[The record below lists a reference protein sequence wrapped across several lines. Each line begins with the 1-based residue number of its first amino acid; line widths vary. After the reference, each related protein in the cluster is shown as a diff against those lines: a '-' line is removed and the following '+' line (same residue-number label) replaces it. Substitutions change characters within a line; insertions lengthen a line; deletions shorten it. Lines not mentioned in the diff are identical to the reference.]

1 MPATMEADAGVTA
14 IETRTAGV
22 TVSVTLGEVTPLC
35 EAEIVVVPAATPVA
49 RPDAPIVAAEVVEEF
64 QVTLFVKFCVV

>member
-1 MPATMEADAGVTA
+1 MEADTGVTA

-22 TVSVTLGEVTPLC
+22 TVRVTLGDVTPLC
-35 EAEIVVVPAATPVA
+35 DAEIVVAPTATPVA
-49 RPDAPIVAAEVVEEF
+49 RPDALIVAAEVVEEF